1 MKMEETKNKYFDEVT
16 LKAID
21 DTIDFLQA
29 VKEGNEVE
37 IVLQL
42 SDLER
47 ATTILTVLQE
57 NIRGIVNIVRSMSLE
72 MNEELTNEKGEIL
85 Q

>member
-1 MKMEETKNKYFDEVT
+1 MEETKNKYFDEVT

-29 VKEGNEVE
+29 VKEGNV
-37 IVLQL
+37 VKVWLDL
-42 SDLER
+42 SDLEK

-57 NIRGIVNIVRSMSLE
+57 HIRGIVNIVRSMSLE

>member
-1 MKMEETKNKYFDEVT
+1 MKMEETNNKYFDEVT

-21 DTIDFLQA
+21 DTIDFLQT

-37 IVLQL
+37 IMLQL
-42 SDLER
+42 SDLEK
-47 ATTILTVLQE
+47 ATMILTVLQE

>member
-1 MKMEETKNKYFDEVT
+1 MEETKNKYFDEVT

-37 IVLQL
+37 IMLQL
-42 SDLER
+42 SDLEK
-47 ATTILTVLQE
+47 ATMILTVLQE

>member
-1 MKMEETKNKYFDEVT
+1 MKMEETKNKYFDEIT

-29 VKEGNEVE
+29 IKEGNEVK
-37 IVLQL
+37 IMSQL
-42 SDLER
+42 LDLEK
-47 ATTILTVLQE
+47 AAMILTVLQE
-57 NIRGIVNIVRSMSLE
+57 NIRGIGTIVRQYLE
-72 MNEELTNEKGEIL
+72 INEELTNEKGEIL